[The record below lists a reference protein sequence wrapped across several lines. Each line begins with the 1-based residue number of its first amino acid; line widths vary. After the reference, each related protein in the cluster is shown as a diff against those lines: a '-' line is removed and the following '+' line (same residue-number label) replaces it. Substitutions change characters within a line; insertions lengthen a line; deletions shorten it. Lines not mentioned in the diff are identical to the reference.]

1 MGILI
6 EKECF
11 FLFLRNN
18 FSYFNMECNPYR
30 NLDALAERKTAGE
43 LLEPLDEQRLRD
55 HQLRK
60 LRRMWLKDQILSERE
75 PLLPPKKEN
84 FVQSFLAKERRWW
97 KSRLHFETATEYM
110 YAGKHY
116 NELPLW
122 AVYKTQ
128 QAVRRV
134 VGWYLIPLIPVIYYF
149 KFIREANG
157 NAPLDGL
164 EQHLLF
170 SLVMQH
176 FPASLVT
183 WKSTIPKQHTPQ
195 KTKLSSWC
203 RIYDTMNCIS
213 V

>member
-1 MGILI
+1 
-6 EKECF
+6 
-11 FLFLRNN
+11 
-18 FSYFNMECNPYR
+18 MECNPYR

-43 LLEPLDEQRLRD
+43 LLAPLDEQRLRD

-97 KSRLHFETATEYM
+97 KSQLHFETATEYM

-164 EQHLLF
+164 RTAPAVFPGDATF
-170 SLVMQH
+170 SC
-176 FPASLVT
+176 
-183 WKSTIPKQHTPQ
+183 
-195 KTKLSSWC
+195 KLSDLEINHTKATYTSSNK
-203 RIYDTMNCIS
+203 IE
-213 V
+213 